1 MKKDSLE
8 GYIHQARKIVYVQSM
23 LSKYRT
29 ERRKDLM
36 YQNID
41 DYIRVTLVSDGV
53 STMNYGKTMSSL
65 ITEGA
70 VYKHIPGLSPFIK
83 VNKEPCEFT
92 LYPGRGKSLHINSD
106 DVFCTEEWLFQNS
119 LIYDNKVLK
128 GLIMMKYIQEHATC
142 PAIGTTMSHVDRFY
156 KLIRCIEESVDN
168 S

>member
-41 DYIRVTLVSDGV
+41 DYIRVTLMSDCV
-53 STMNYGKTMSSL
+53 TTMNYGKTMQST
-65 ITEGA
+65 ITSGA
-70 VYKHIPGLSPFIK
+70 IYRHINGLSPFIK

-92 LYPGRGKSLHINSD
+92 VYHNYKTFQILSENVNI
-106 DVFCTEEWLFQNS
+106 TEEWLFQNS